1 MKWVHECTK
10 KKLIACLVGTLLLIT
25 VLITGCTKEEKPP
38 NQMHSTKVTQE
49 ETFDYDSSW
58 MVYWDN
64 PVEKVL
70 QNEEDKN
77 LILFACYFDEKGQLF
92 IPEQLTEMRESVK
105 DYTKGKKYLSFVN
118 DIQYEDGTSKQKD
131 TQLLETIFKDE
142 ASMTAY
148 IDCILNTVSEWEC
161 DGVEIDFEKIEAG
174 GLWDKYLRFL
184 ELLVQK
190 ANEQE
195 KEIRVVL
202 SSSAPIE
209 EIRLPEGPQYV
220 VMCYNLFGYHSGAG
234 PKADKAFL
242 SQLAKKFSALH
253 SVEFALAN
261 GGFEWNEEGKVT
273 RSLKEQQINA
283 LIKAYDIKP
292 KRDKESQALFFDY
305 EEGKDRYTIWYA
317 DSHTLKAWKETL
329 QNSYSDI
336 DPVKISLW
344 RIEGK

>member
-1 MKWVHECTK
+1 MKWVHTT
-10 KKLIACLVGTLLLIT
+10 KKLIACLLGTLLLIT
-25 VLITGCTKEEKPP
+25 SCAKQEMPP
-38 NQMHSTKVTQE
+38 NESHLAEVNQE

-64 PVEKVL
+64 SVEEVL
-70 QNEEDKN
+70 QSEEDKN
-77 LILFACYFDEKGQLF
+77 LILFACYFDDKGQLF

-174 GLWDKYLRFL
+174 GLWDKYLEFL

-190 ANEQE
+190 ANKQE
-195 KEIRVVL
+195 KDIRVVL
-202 SSSAPIE
+202 SSSAPVDKIT
-209 EIRLPEGPQYV
+209 LPQGPQYV
-220 VMCYNLFGYHSGAG
+220 VMCYNLFGYHSGPG

-242 SQLAKKFSALH
+242 SQLAKKFSTLH

-283 LIKAYDIKP
+283 IIKAYDIKP

-305 EEGKDRYTIWYA
+305 EEDKEHYTIWYA

-329 QNSYSDI
+329 QNSYSYI